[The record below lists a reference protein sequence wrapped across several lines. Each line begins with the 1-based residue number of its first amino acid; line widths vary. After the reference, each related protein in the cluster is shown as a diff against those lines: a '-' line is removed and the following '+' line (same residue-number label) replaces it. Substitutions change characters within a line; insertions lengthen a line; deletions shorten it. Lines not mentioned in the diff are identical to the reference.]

1 MGTCAALSAIFI
13 SSRMMTAM
21 PELGIGQEMDVI
33 ASVIIGGTQFSGG
46 VGDIPGTVLGVLFL
60 ALIKNGILKLG
71 ISPFVQPIVIGG
83 LIIGTVI
90 IDTWYRRLAERMIT
104 QAAMRRRAAA
114 NAAAKV

>member
-1 MGTCAALSAIFI
+1 MRRAAAIFI

-21 PELGIGQEMDVI
+21 PELGIGNEMDVI
-33 ASVIIGGTQFSGG
+33 ASVVIGGTAFSGG

-83 LIIGTVI
+83 LIVVTVI
-90 IDTWYRRLAERMIT
+90 VDTWYRRLADRMIS

-114 NAAAKV
+114 NAAAKA